1 MNFLKGEF
9 HKCCGNSCDFPSA
22 KWPEVVFA
30 GRSNVGK
37 SSIIN
42 RIFNMKHIAKTSSS
56 PGKTATINFYA
67 AGNGFLVD
75 LPGYGYAKTSKN
87 EKQKWANLIETYYAS
102 NRSIC
107 LTVIVIDCRRGIS
120 DYDRIMADFLIKKR
134 IKFIFVLN
142 KADKLTK
149 SYSKN
154 IYETVKLEFEAIK
167 VILLSVKKME
177 GIEALKQAILK
188 AVNEN

>member
-87 EKQKWANLIETYYAS
+87 EKQNQGQVIADNKSNVSDTEIENNHQTLNPKYTFETFVELS
-102 NRSIC
+102 FKSP
-107 LTVIVIDCRRGIS
+107 LTLV
-120 DYDRIMADFLIKKR
+120 A
-134 IKFIFVLN
+134 
-142 KADKLTK
+142 
-149 SYSKN
+149 
-154 IYETVKLEFEAIK
+154 
-167 VILLSVKKME
+167 LL
-177 GIEALKQAILK
+177 
-188 AVNEN
+188 